1 MTEHTL
7 DQIDAYDV
15 VILGAGPVG
24 STLALLLAGTRHRV
38 LLLEQRSLDAGRQDP
53 RALALSEG
61 AR

>member
-24 STLALLLAGTRHRV
+24 STLAV
-38 LLLEQRSLDAGRQDP
+38 L
-53 RALALSEG
+53 
-61 AR
+61 